1 MTETVV
7 LTSGPAPQAVA
18 VPRQRGPI
26 AFVRRHPTVALGLAL
41 IAMMAVASALA
52 PHLGTVDPIR
62 FSPAQRLRP
71 PSERFWFGTDSFG
84 RDVYSRTM
92 YGGRISLLVGF
103 SVALLA
109 TTAGLAIGL
118 IAGYLRTAD
127 AILMRLMDGLMAIPS
142 ILLAIAIIAITRA
155 SVRGVLLAITIPEI
169 PRVVRLVRGI
179 VLTLREQPYVEA
191 TRALGSGVPRILVR
205 HLLPNTLAPL
215 IVQATYICAVAIL
228 IEAALGFLGAGTPPE
243 IPSWGNIMAE
253 GRTNFQVGPWM
264 ILFPGAFLAVVVL
277 AVNLVGD
284 GLRDLLDPRFAR
296 RL

>member
-1 MTETVV
+1 MTE
-7 LTSGPAPQAVA
+7 AVA
-18 VPRQRGPI
+18 VAANPAEGTLGERRRRGPM
-26 AFVRRHPTVALGLAL
+26 AFVRRHPTVAVGLAL
-41 IAMMAVASALA
+41 IAVMAVLSALA

-71 PSERFWFGTDSFG
+71 PSDRFWFGTDSFG

-92 YGGRISLLVGF
+92 YGGRISLIIGF
-103 SVALLA
+103 SVALMA

-118 IAGYLRTAD
+118 VAGYLRTAD
-127 AILMRLMDGLMAIPS
+127 AVLMRLMDGLMAIPS

-155 SVRGVLLAITIPEI
+155 SVRGVLLAIAIPEI

-191 TRALGSGVPRILVR
+191 TRALGSGIPRILGR

-215 IVQATYICAVAIL
+215 TVQATYICAVAIL

>member
-1 MTETVV
+1 M
-7 LTSGPAPQAVA
+7 
-18 VPRQRGPI
+18 

-41 IAMMAVASALA
+41 IAVVAAASALA

-62 FSPAQRLRP
+62 FSPAQRLKP
-71 PSERFWFGTDSFG
+71 PSHRFWFGTDSFG

-92 YGGRISLLVGF
+92 YGGRISLIIGF

-118 IAGYLRTAD
+118 VAGYLRMAD
-127 AILMRLMDGLMAIPS
+127 AILMRVMDGLMAIPS

-155 SVRGVLLAITIPEI
+155 SVRGVLVAIAVPEI

-215 IVQATYICAVAIL
+215 TVQATYICAVAVL

-264 ILFPGAFLAVVVL
+264 ILFPGTFLAVIVL

>member
-1 MTETVV
+1 MTGAA
-7 LTSGPAPQAVA
+7 LPDPAERTAGA
-18 VPRQRGPI
+18 GRLRGPM
-26 AFVRRHPTVALGLAL
+26 AFVRRHPTVAFGLAL
-41 IAMMAVASALA
+41 IAAMVVVSALA

-62 FSPAQRLRP
+62 FSPAQRLKP

-109 TTAGLAIGL
+109 TTIGL
-118 IAGYLRTAD
+118 VIGLVAGYLRTAD

-155 SVRGVLLAITIPEI
+155 SVRGVLLAITVPEI
-169 PRVVRLVRGI
+169 PRVVRLVRGV

-191 TRALGSGVPRILVR
+191 TRALGSGIPRILGR

-215 IVQATYICAVAIL
+215 TVQATYICAVAIL

-243 IPSWGNIMAE
+243 IPIVGEHHGGGSHQLP
-253 GRTNFQVGPWM
+253 GRS
-264 ILFPGAFLAVVVL
+264 
-277 AVNLVGD
+277 
-284 GLRDLLDPRFAR
+284 LDDPVPR
-296 RL
+296 RLPGHRRPGGEPGR